1 MMSDVINNGDVDQ
14 EFAFI
19 TEWFVI
25 VCNSWLCRLLKIII
39 VAK

>member
-19 TEWFVI
+19 TEWFVV
-25 VCNSWLCRLLKIII
+25 VCNSL
-39 VAK
+39 